1 MGAVLSME
9 CERARRWASLGLDG
23 ELSQVEEALL
33 RAHVGRCAAC
43 ADFALELDGLTQEL
57 RTAPFQRP
65 RRSMP
70 ARRRTSGMR
79 GLRLGAAV
87 AAAIAIA
94 AGLGSL
100 AGSLTSANP
109 APRTRHVSLISLRLA
124 LAAAHPPVRP
134 GTRLTQRTPV

>member
-9 CERARRWASLGLDG
+9 CEHARRWASLALDG

-33 RAHVGRCAAC
+33 RAHVGRCADC
-43 ADFALELDGLTQEL
+43 AEFARDLDGLTQEL
-57 RTAPFQRP
+57 RAAPPQRP
-65 RRSMP
+65 RRSIP
-70 ARRRTSGMR
+70 ARRRSAGMR
-79 GLRLGAAV
+79 TLQLGAAV

-100 AGSLTSANP
+100 AGSLTSS
-109 APRTRHVSLISLRLA
+109 APPPPTRHVSIESLRLA
-124 LAAAHPPVRP
+124 LAAGKPAARP

>member
-43 ADFALELDGLTQEL
+43 ARYSRDLDGLTREL
-57 RTAPFQRP
+57 RTAPLARP
-65 RRSMP
+65 RLGVP

-79 GLRLGAAV
+79 GLRLGAAA

-100 AGSLTSANP
+100 AGSLTSRTTSPP
-109 APRTRHVSLISLRLA
+109 ARQATAQTLRVA
-124 LAAAHPPVRP
+124 FAVGKPTARA
-134 GTRLTQRTPV
+134 GTRLPQRTAV